1 MTPAFEQQ
9 LAEILL
15 AADPVAALA
24 AAAAD
29 PNLAPELRAA
39 LRAADPDGLRLSA
52 LFIARLRFERLL
64 QGDADA
70 AASFEADP
78 ASFTAEFRRYHAAV
92 PPTAFFP
99 QTEAALF
106 RRWRADP

>member
-1 MTPAFEQQ
+1 MTPEFEH
-9 LAEILL
+9 LL
-15 AADPVAALA
+15 ATALLADDPVAALA
-24 AAAAD
+24 ALAAD
-29 PNLAPELRAA
+29 ANLAPDLRAA
-39 LRAADPDGLRLSA
+39 LAAADPDGVRLTA

-78 ASFTAEFRRYHAAV
+78 EAFTAEFRRYHAAV

-99 QTEAALF
+99 QDEAALF
-106 RRWRADP
+106 RRWCAGA

>member
-1 MTPAFEQQ
+1 MTPAFEQR
-9 LAEILL
+9 LAQILL
-15 AADPVAALA
+15 ADDPVAALA
-24 AAAAD
+24 AAVDD

-64 QGDADA
+64 QGDTDA
-70 AASFEADP
+70 AARFEADP
-78 ASFTAEFRRYHAAV
+78 ESFTAEFRRYHAAV

-99 QTEAALF
+99 QQEAALF
-106 RRWRADP
+106 RRWRAA